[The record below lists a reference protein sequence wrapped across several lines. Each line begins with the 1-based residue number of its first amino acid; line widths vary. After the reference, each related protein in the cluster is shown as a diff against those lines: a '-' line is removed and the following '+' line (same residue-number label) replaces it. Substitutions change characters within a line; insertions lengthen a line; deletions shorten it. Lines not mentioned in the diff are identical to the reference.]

1 MSGIGSFQFQF
12 EEFNCQYE
20 TSEIYIFSFS
30 TMMAS
35 NMWDMSVC
43 LPEFL
48 RIVMSK
54 TCDEHKTGGK
64 NKSFLLTSW
73 DVEVVMK
80 HNLVYPDW

>member
-35 NMWDMSVC
+35 NMWDDEC
-43 LPEFL
+43 LFAWVPEN
-48 RIVMSK
+48 
-54 TCDEHKTGGK
+54 CDEQ
-64 NKSFLLTSW
+64 
-73 DVEVVMK
+73 
-80 HNLVYPDW
+80 NLWWTQDRREK